1 MKKYNNKANVVGEL
15 IKKYREQMK
24 LSKPELCRRLQLH
37 AVYMD
42 HAELYRIE
50 QGEKILRDFELL
62 AICKELHIDY
72 KELKNMVD

>member
-15 IKKYREQMK
+15 ITKYREKKK

-42 HAELYRIE
+42 HVELYRIE
-50 QGEKILRDFELL
+50 SGTKILRDFELL
-62 AICKELHIDY
+62 AICKELDIDY
-72 KELKNMVD
+72 DELKKMID